1 MRKLRTR
8 ILVGAAVATFAG
20 AAAFAAV
27 SMTDGATAASTVALT
42 TTDNTTANTNNTT
55 ANTTVT
61 GKAGTTLSIKAG
73 KSTIQAGRLD
83 VISGTLTTGSY
94 PSGKR
99 IVELYRYD
107 SKTNKWIPA
116 RVNFTRKGGAVRFGL
131 RPLVTGE
138 YELVYHG
145 NAKLAASHS
154 SAVTITVTT

>member
-8 ILVGAAVATFAG
+8 IGVGAAVAAFAG
-20 AAAFAAV
+20 TAAFAAV
-27 SMTDGATAASTVALT
+27 STTDDATAASTVALT
-42 TTDNTTANTNNTT
+42 TTNNTT
-55 ANTTVT
+55 ANTTVAA
-61 GKAGTTLSIKAG
+61 KAGTTLSIQVSKP
-73 KSTIQAGRLD
+73 TIQAGRLD

-116 RVNFTRKGGAVRFGL
+116 RVNLTRKGGTVRFGL

-145 NAKLAASHS
+145 SAKLAAVHS
-154 SAVTITVTT
+154 STVTITVTT

>member
-8 ILVGAAVATFAG
+8 IAVGAAVATFAG

-27 SMTDGATAASTVALT
+27 NMTDNAIAASTVALT
-42 TTDNTTANTNNTT
+42 TTNNTT
-55 ANTTVT
+55 ASTTAGT
-61 GKAGTTLSIKAG
+61 KADTTLSIEVSKP
-73 KSTIQAGRLD
+73 TIQAGRLD

-107 SKTNKWIPA
+107 SKTNKWFPA
-116 RVNFTRKGGAVRFGL
+116 RVHFTRKGGTVRFRL
-131 RPLVTGE
+131 RPLVTGK

-145 NAKLAASHS
+145 GAKLAAAQS
-154 SAVTITVTT
+154 SPVTITVTT